1 MLQETGH
8 AWDLCKAVSCNRSPK
23 VSSTQDIQRRDF
35 CTREAS
41 PGTAALP
48 RHLSTIESNVQ
59 SIVGEGLLG
68 QLTDPYRQSAYD
80 MRDGIMSA
88 EQAQLLMLFLFI
100 RILNPTFFFFL
111 IKINPQ

>member
-1 MLQETGH
+1 MRYE
-8 AWDLCKAVSCNRSPK
+8 N
-23 VSSTQDIQRRDF
+23 
-35 CTREAS
+35 
-41 PGTAALP
+41 
-48 RHLSTIESNVQ
+48 NVQ
-59 SIVGEGLLG
+59 GIIGEGLPG

-100 RILNPTFFFFL
+100 RILNPTFFSFFL